1 MRAERMKAN
10 EKFKIVFF
18 GDKYKH
24 VLHFIQQHSCETDAH
39 SKKKKQSGRCNY
51 RSSSSLNTQ

>member
-24 VLHFIQQHSCETDAH
+24 VLHFLQKHSCETDAH
-39 SKKKKQSGRCNY
+39 SAMQ
-51 RSSSSLNTQ
+51 LQVI